1 MKTPQGNN
9 NDLETKRGA
18 RGVFNRT
25 AERAAA
31 DFISGMYLFGGGG
44 IKVLSQSKDE
54 HRGHSKDFTKERQ
67 VREAASLLPFILLK
81 STFGHLT

>member
-44 IKVLSQSKDE
+44 
-54 HRGHSKDFTKERQ
+54 
-67 VREAASLLPFILLK
+67 
-81 STFGHLT
+81 

>member
-1 MKTPQGNN
+1 MFLIEQQSVPQLTLFQVCIY
-9 NDLETKRGA
+9 LE
-18 RGVFNRT
+18 
-25 AERAAA
+25 
-31 DFISGMYLFGGGG
+31 GGG